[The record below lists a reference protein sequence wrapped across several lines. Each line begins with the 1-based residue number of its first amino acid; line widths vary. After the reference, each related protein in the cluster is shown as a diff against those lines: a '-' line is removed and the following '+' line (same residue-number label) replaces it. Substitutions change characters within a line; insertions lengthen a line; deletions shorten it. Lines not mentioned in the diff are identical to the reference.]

1 MDKRGKSDYIST
13 LQALRPYKTMRLMG
27 VNIPDNKRVDI
38 SLAYLYGVGPTL
50 AREILNATDIDL
62 GKRAKDLK
70 PNELSKLKE
79 YIESKYK
86 IEGELKQQIKQ
97 NIGRLK
103 DIKAYRGMRHLKRLP
118 VRGQR
123 TKTNSRTVRGNV
135 RKTAGSGKR
144 KVDLK

>member
-1 MDKRGKSDYIST
+1 
-13 LQALRPYKTMRLMG
+13 MRLIG
-27 VNIPDNKRVDI
+27 INLPDNKRVDI
-38 SLAYLYGVGPTL
+38 ALRYLYGVGPVR
-50 AREILNATDIDL
+50 AFEIVRELKLDPA
-62 GKRAKDLK
+62 KRAK
-70 PNELSKLKE
+70 ELSAEEVNKIQLFMEKH
-79 YIESKYK
+79 YK
-86 IEGELKQQIKQ
+86 VEGELRQVVKQ

-103 DIKAYRGMRHLKRLP
+103 DIKAYRGLRHMKRLP